1 MVCFL
6 SIAKALLLGLLT
18 AQVLATIQVY
28 ISNLEYYT
36 FLKAV
41 EDAGYLAVPNENVFS
56 TLRDFAPAFSGGLF
70 FTLTIGAALTLI
82 SSAFAWAWDRLF
94 SRKRIGLLF
103 LSLLLLLCLAA
114 ANMQG
119 FSPLITGYL
128 LLIPVPVFRF
138 TLKGLPE
145 PPRNPSYVNVI
156 YPLAALLAP
165 LFLLLLWR
173 PSIVS
178 TNRFLDVRD
187 HLLLS
192 NAIGR
197 KLNAFYYE
205 NSLYSTRVF
214 ESPRQQVI
222 KGCSLSDLSDESLR
236 RRLARAL
243 LSQDYL
249 PLGNKV
255 QTDLTIIPSGDD
267 LFIHHHGQLLLKP
280 SISEFLR
287 NPRGVLG
294 QYEARTAK
302 HAFLMG
308 FTALSLVLLAPLL
321 FVGLTYAPFHLLSG
335 LFWKS
340 TLIPI
345 KAGILWSLTMLAI
358 LFAFGRSYP
367 ESMND
372 PGSLSEAMA
381 SERLQ
386 TRIAALKHIL
396 RNEVAI
402 DRFPAYKGMLN
413 SPHIAERYWMA
424 KALGKSRTRDTHKAL
439 YQLLEDSQFNVV
451 CMALDSLGQR
461 GNRADIPALLN
472 KIETSRNWYEQW
484 YAYRA
489 LRRLGW
495 RQPEP
500 QSEATGVQFNPGAR
514 DTSEPKEAPTRVRIV
529 S

>member
-1 MVCFL
+1 MVRLPFIC
-6 SIAKALLLGLLT
+6 KALLLGLLI

-28 ISNLEYYT
+28 ISNRQYYT

-41 EDAGYLAVPNENVFS
+41 EEAGYLVVPNENVFS

-82 SSAFAWAWDRLF
+82 SSSCAWAWDRLF
-94 SRKRIGLLF
+94 SRNRIVLLF
-103 LSLLLLLCLAA
+103 LCLVLLLCLAA

-119 FSPLITGYL
+119 FSPLISGYL

-165 LFLLLLWR
+165 LFILLLWR
-173 PSIVS
+173 PSIMS
-178 TNRFLDVRD
+178 TDRFLDVRD

-197 KLNAFYYE
+197 KMSAFYYE

-214 ESPRQQVI
+214 ESPRQQMI
-222 KGCSLSDLSDESLR
+222 KGCSLSDQFDESLR
-236 RRLARAL
+236 RRLSRAL

-249 PLGNKV
+249 PLGNQARPGLRIK
-255 QTDLTIIPSGDD
+255 PSGED
-267 LFIHHHGQLLLKP
+267 LALYHQGRLVLKP
-280 SISEFLR
+280 AIREFLR

-302 HAFLMG
+302 HAFLVG
-308 FTALSLVLLAPLL
+308 FTALSLVFLAALL

-340 TLIPI
+340 TPIPI

-367 ESMND
+367 DYMSD
-372 PGSLSEAMA
+372 PGTLSEAMA

-386 TRIAALKHIL
+386 SRIAALKDIL
-396 RNEVAI
+396 RNEVDI

-413 SPHIAERYWMA
+413 SPHIAERYWLA
-424 KALGKSRTRDTHKAL
+424 KALGKSRTPDTHKAL
-439 YQLLEDSQFNVV
+439 YQLLEDSHFNVV
-451 CMALDSLGQR
+451 CMALDALGNR
-461 GNRADIPALLN
+461 GNRADIPVLLD
-472 KIETSRNWYEQW
+472 KIKTSRNWYEQW

-495 RQPEP
+495 RQ
-500 QSEATGVQFNPGAR
+500 T
-514 DTSEPKEAPTRVRIV
+514 EPKREMSGGLLIRPPV
-529 S
+529 SESDPG